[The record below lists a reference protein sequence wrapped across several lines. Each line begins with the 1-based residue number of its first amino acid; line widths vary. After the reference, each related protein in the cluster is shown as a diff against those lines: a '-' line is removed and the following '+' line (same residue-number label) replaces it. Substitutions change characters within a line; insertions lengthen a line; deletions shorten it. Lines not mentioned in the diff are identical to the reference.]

1 MLSGTPGAS
10 IPLIARMKEAPMRTV
25 LLSFLT
31 ATTLALIVPAAAK
44 DKLTVY
50 TYESFTAEWGPGPQ
64 VKKNF
69 EAECGCEVDFVSVAD
84 GVALLN
90 RVKLEGA
97 STKADVVLGLDTN
110 LTAEAKAT
118 GLFAPHGVVGDT
130 KVPGG
135 WSDDTFVPYDYGYFA
150 VIYDSEKLKTPPKS
164 MKELVEGDAEQKI
177 AIQDPRTSTPGL
189 GLLLWVKS
197 VYGDKAGE
205 AWSKLKGRVLTVTPG
220 WSEAYGLFTKGEAPM
235 VLSYTTSPAYHMVA
249 ESSERYRAA
258 AFEEGHYLQI
268 EVAGIT
274 SPGAKNPLSEKF
286 MTFMTG
292 PGFQD
297 VIPETNWMFPAGKT
311 DKPLNPAFGK
321 LVKPA
326 KTLLFSPEEVAQNR
340 KAWVDEWL
348 SVMSK

>member
-1 MLSGTPGAS
+1 
-10 IPLIARMKEAPMRTV
+10 MRI
-25 LLSFLT
+25 LFL
-31 ATTLALIVPAAAK
+31 LIVPILSLLVSPASAK
-44 DKLTVY
+44 EKLTIY

-118 GLFAPHGVVGDT
+118 GLFVPHGAVSDVA
-130 KVPGG
+130 VPGG

-150 VIYDSEKLKTPPKS
+150 VVYDTQAMKNPPKS
-164 MKELVEGDAEQKI
+164 LKELVEGDPAQKI
-177 AIQDPRTSTPGL
+177 VIQDPRTSTPGL

-197 VYGDKAGE
+197 VYGDKAPE
-205 AWSKLKGRVLTVTPG
+205 AWAKLKDRVLTVTPG

-235 VLSYTTSPAYHMVA
+235 VLSYTTSPAYHMIA
-249 ESSERYRAA
+249 EKTDRYQAA
-258 AFEEGHYLQI
+258 SFAEGHYLQI
-268 EVAGIT
+268 EVAGVT
-274 SPGAKNPLSEKF
+274 TTGAKNPLSQKF
-286 MTFMTG
+286 MAFMTG

-297 VIPETNWMFPAGKT
+297 AVPETQWMYPAGKM
-311 DKPLNPAFGK
+311 DKPLDPVFDR

-348 SVMSK
+348 GVMSK